1 MRDFGNGGGGGS
13 SSILKH
19 LYLNDNAEFDS
30 KISWLSFG
38 LWNIYDKDPSFK
50 IQQTYIWEVRAVFAE
65 PEHDESTVVDGGGV
79 ILPNAVVLLID
90 LSEFL
95 LSAAATHT
103 YHT

>member
-1 MRDFGNGGGGGS
+1 MVQLQQAGNS
-13 SSILKH
+13 VILPHMLKATK
-19 LYLNDNAEFDS
+19 N
-30 KISWLSFG
+30 
-38 LWNIYDKDPSFK
+38 FK
-50 IQQTYIWEVRAVFAE
+50 IQQTYIWEVGAVFAE

-95 LSAAATHT
+95 LRAAATHT